1 MWCLPGLQPPMN
13 PQDWGDGPLLYVA
26 TYLYSVV
33 SGLVPVVNV
42 EVFLLAMAALKKG
55 DPLAV
60 ILLTTA
66 GQMTA
71 KYVLY
76 LSGRGLIRL
85 PPGRMQGKVE
95 QARKALDEHPKGA
108 ESVVLFS
115 AVTGVPPFYGMSLAA
130 GALAMPLLRFLGV
143 ATFGRLV
150 RFSVVY
156 FAPHLLRLAF

>member
-1 MWCLPGLQPPMN
+1 MN
-13 PQDWGDGPLLYVA
+13 PQDWGDGPLVYVG
-26 TYLYSVV
+26 TYLYAVI

-42 EVFLLAMAALKKG
+42 EVFLLAMAALRKG

-76 LSGRGLIRL
+76 MSGRGLIRL

-95 QARKALDEHPKGA
+95 KARKALDEHPSGA
-108 ESVVLFS
+108 GSVVLFS

-130 GALAMPLLRFLGV
+130 GALAMPLWHFMGISTL
-143 ATFGRLV
+143 GRLF
-150 RFSVVY
+150 RFSLVY

>member
-1 MWCLPGLQPPMN
+1 MN
-13 PQDWGDGPLLYVA
+13 PQDWGDGPLVYAL
-26 TYLYSVV
+26 TYLYAVI

-42 EVFLLAMAALKKG
+42 EVFLLAMAALRKG

-76 LSGRGLIRL
+76 MSGRGLIRL
-85 PPGRMQGKVE
+85 PPGRIQGKVE
-95 QARKALDEHPKGA
+95 QARKALDEHPSGA
-108 ESVVLFS
+108 GSVVLFS

-130 GALAMPLLRFLGV
+130 GALAMPLWRFMGISTL
-143 ATFGRLV
+143 GRLF